1 MSAGGAR
8 PQGVLTAV
16 VAAHPDPHP
25 ALDRIDLLSPTVGLW
40 RQQVVAGQ
48 LVQAGEPIGTLT
60 TLGVVRLVVA
70 GAGARGAVVAAGSP
84 RREVAVGFGQGL
96 LTLDRTAVEAAEVAA
111 GASAAAASATGE
123 LTIRAPSSGR
133 FYGRPGPGKPAFI
146 AVGDALRPGQTVGLL
161 EVMKS
166 FHRVTAGDDVPAA
179 ARVTAIVVADD
190 ADVDAGAVLVRLE
203 APP

>member
-1 MSAGGAR
+1 MTAGRDTRRTALVKVAHGVAGTEHGAR
-8 PQGVLTAV
+8 WHERVDGVGGWTAAV
-16 VAAHPDPHP
+16 VPGDVVRP
-25 ALDRIDLLSPTVGLW
+25 G
-40 RQQVVAGQ
+40 QVLGQ
-48 LVQAGEPIGTLT
+48 LEL
-60 TLGVVRLVVA
+60 LGVVHALVASAGASGRVLAVA
-70 GAGARGAVVAAGSP
+70 GDGKVRTPVDHGA
-84 RREVAVGFGQGL
+84 L
-96 LTLDRTAVEAAEVAA
+96 LVELDRTAGVAEVAA
-111 GASAAAASATGE
+111 GASGAAATATGE

-166 FHRVTAGDDVPAA
+166 FHRVTAGDDLPAA